1 MSGKLIN
8 KLNSA
13 PPFLIKNP
21 ISHGKGRKKKR
32 AWEGENLKENFKKL
46 KGFGW
51 FKIHKSWKEQKHL
64 REKMK
69 DWRVR
74 IENLERESLKSRER
88 KLEFEKKE

>member
-1 MSGKLIN
+1 MV
-8 KLNSA
+8 
-13 PPFLIKNP
+13 
-21 ISHGKGRKKKR
+21 KGEKKRER

-46 KGFGW
+46 KGFRW
-51 FKIHKSWKEQKHL
+51 FKTHKSLKEQKNL